1 MWLLWLA
8 VLLGGLQTLGTFTL
22 STKPALV
29 VLLLVALRVMVI
41 AVLISLI
48 GAGRGWTRLVLVV
61 LFGLGLIHLLS
72 DAGQLLTDA
81 APLFL
86 LGLMQRALEALAIYL
101 LFTPPG
107 SGWYRATF

>member
-1 MWLLWLA
+1 MLLWLA
-8 VLLGGLQTLGTFTL
+8 VILGALQTLGTLTL
-22 STKPALV
+22 SAKPAV
-29 VLLLVALRVMVI
+29 AVLLLVALRVMVL

-48 GAGRGWTRLVLVV
+48 GAGRGWARIALVV

-72 DAGQLLTDA
+72 DAGLLLTDA
-81 APLFL
+81 APLVL

-107 SGWYRATF
+107 SGWYRATL